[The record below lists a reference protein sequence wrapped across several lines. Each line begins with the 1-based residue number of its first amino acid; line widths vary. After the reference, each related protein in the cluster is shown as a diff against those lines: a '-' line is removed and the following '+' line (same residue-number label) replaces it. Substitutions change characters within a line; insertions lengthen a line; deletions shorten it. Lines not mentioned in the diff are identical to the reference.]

1 MKPGEASRRRQL
13 AGPASI
19 ALRHIGV
26 IASRIGAVRL
36 VIIVSPCQPGS
47 PQPPAV
53 ASVVPAVVPVA
64 AVPIAETI
72 VHVGDGTV
80 VDVGD
85 GTVVHIGDGTVRY
98 VVKAAAVKPTRV
110 NCAAMEP
117 AAMEP
122 ATSVASAVRVGE
134 VVSVAP

>member
-1 MKPGEASRRRQL
+1 M
-13 AGPASI
+13 
-19 ALRHIGV
+19 
-26 IASRIGAVRL
+26 
-36 VIIVSPCQPGS
+36 
-47 PQPPAV
+47 
-53 ASVVPAVVPVA
+53 PAVVPVA

-72 VHVGDGTV
+72 VH
-80 VDVGD
+80 VGD

-122 ATSVASAVRVGE
+122 ATSVASTSVAYAVRVGE
-134 VVSVAP
+134 VWRAGHSNTQQRSCDASDSPFCRWPGLISV